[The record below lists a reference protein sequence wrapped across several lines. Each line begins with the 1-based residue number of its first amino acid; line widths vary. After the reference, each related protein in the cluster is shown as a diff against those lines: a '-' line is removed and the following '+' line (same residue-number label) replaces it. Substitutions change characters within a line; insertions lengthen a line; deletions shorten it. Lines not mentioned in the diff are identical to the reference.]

1 MIASL
6 RGTVINIGL
15 SSAVIE
21 CHGVGYEVITTP
33 NTLSRLVRGEE
44 ALLLTTMVVREDAM
58 KLYGFIDNESREMF
72 AVLQTVSGLG
82 PRLALA
88 CESVLSPL
96 EIAQA
101 ISGGDSKTLQR
112 VPGVGKRMADRLIVE
127 LKDKVAAFS
136 AGVVEDNT
144 GQGVIS
150 AGNDVASAVVVEQVS
165 QALVGLGFSEKQS
178 DDAVTFVLAADPTLD
193 TSGALRAAL
202 AKLSG
207 K

>member
-21 CHGVGYEVITTP
+21 CNGVGYEVVTTP
-33 NTLSRLVRGEE
+33 NTLSQLVRGEE
-44 ALLLTTMVVREDAM
+44 ALVLTTMVVREDAM

-72 AVLQTVSGLG
+72 SVLQTVSGLG

-96 EIAQA
+96 EISQA
-101 ISGGDSKTLQR
+101 ITNADAKTLQR

-127 LKDKVAAFS
+127 LNGKVAAFA
-136 AGVVEDNT
+136 AGVVDDAGE
-144 GQGVIS
+144 QIS
-150 AGNDVASAVVVEQVS
+150 LPNANIASEVVVEQVS

-178 DDAVTFVLAADPTLD
+178 DDAVSFVLAADPSLD

>member
-21 CHGVGYEVITTP
+21 CNGVGYEVVTTP
-33 NTLSRLVRGEE
+33 NTLSQLVRGEE
-44 ALLLTTMVVREDAM
+44 ALVLTTMVVREDAM

-72 AVLQTVSGLG
+72 TVLQTVSGLG

-96 EIAQA
+96 EISQA
-101 ISGGDSKTLQR
+101 ITNADAKTLQR

-127 LKDKVAAFS
+127 LKGKVAAFA
-136 AGVVEDNT
+136 AGVVDEA
-144 GQGVIS
+144 GEQIS
-150 AGNDVASAVVVEQVS
+150 LPNANIASEVVVEQVS

-178 DDAVTFVLAADPTLD
+178 DDAVSFVLAADPSLD

>member
-21 CHGVGYEVITTP
+21 CNGVGYEVVTTP
-33 NTLSRLVRGEE
+33 NTLSQLVRGEE
-44 ALLLTTMVVREDAM
+44 ALVLTTMVVREDAM

-72 AVLQTVSGLG
+72 SVLQTVSGLG

-96 EIAQA
+96 EISQA
-101 ISGGDSKTLQR
+101 ITNADAKTLQR

-127 LKDKVAAFS
+127 LKGKVAAFA
-136 AGVVEDNT
+136 AGVVDE
-144 GQGVIS
+144 GGEQIS
-150 AGNDVASAVVVEQVS
+150 LPNANIASEVVVEQVS

-178 DDAVTFVLAADPTLD
+178 DDAVSFVLAADPSLD

>member
-1 MIASL
+1 MISSL

-21 CHGVGYEVITTP
+21 CNGVGYEVVTTP
-33 NTLSRLVRGEE
+33 TTLSRLIRGEE
-44 ALLLTTMVVREDAM
+44 ALVLTTMVVREDAM

-72 AVLQTVSGLG
+72 SVLQTVSGLG

-101 ISGGDSKTLQR
+101 ISAGDAKTLQR

-127 LKDKVAAFS
+127 LKDKVTAFT
-136 AGVVEDNT
+136 AGVVDE
-144 GQGVIS
+144 
-150 AGNDVASAVVVEQVS
+150 AGEQIPLSGASIASAVVVEQVS

-178 DDAVTFVLAADPTLD
+178 DDAVTFVLTADPSLD

>member
-21 CHGVGYEVITTP
+21 CNGVGYEVVTTP
-33 NTLSRLVRGEE
+33 NTLSQLVRGEE
-44 ALLLTTMVVREDAM
+44 ALVLTTMVVREDAM
-58 KLYGFIDNESREMF
+58 KLYGFIDDESREMF
-72 AVLQTVSGLG
+72 SVLQTVSGLG

-96 EIAQA
+96 EISQA
-101 ISGGDSKTLQR
+101 ITNADAKTLQR

-127 LKDKVAAFS
+127 LKGKVAAFA
-136 AGVVEDNT
+136 AGVVDE
-144 GQGVIS
+144 GGEQIS
-150 AGNDVASAVVVEQVS
+150 LPNANIASEVVVEQVS

-178 DDAVTFVLAADPTLD
+178 DDAVSFVLAADPSLD

>member
-21 CHGVGYEVITTP
+21 CNGVGYEVVTTP
-33 NTLSRLVRGEE
+33 NTLSQLVRGEE
-44 ALLLTTMVVREDAM
+44 ALVLTTMVVREDAM
-58 KLYGFIDNESREMF
+58 KLYGFIDSESREMF
-72 AVLQTVSGLG
+72 TVLQTVSGLG

-96 EIAQA
+96 EISQA
-101 ISGGDSKTLQR
+101 ITNADAKTLQR

-127 LKDKVAAFS
+127 LKGKVAAFA
-136 AGVVEDNT
+136 AGVVDE
-144 GQGVIS
+144 GGEQIS
-150 AGNDVASAVVVEQVS
+150 LPNANIASEVVVEQVS

-178 DDAVTFVLAADPTLD
+178 DDAVSFVLAADPSLD

>member
-21 CHGVGYEVITTP
+21 CNGVGYEVVTTP
-33 NTLSRLVRGEE
+33 NTLSQLVRGEE
-44 ALLLTTMVVREDAM
+44 ALVLTTMVVREDAM

-72 AVLQTVSGLG
+72 SVLQTVSGLG

-96 EIAQA
+96 EISQA
-101 ISGGDSKTLQR
+101 ITNADAKTLQR

-127 LKDKVAAFS
+127 LKGKVAAFA
-136 AGVVEDNT
+136 AGVVDE
-144 GQGVIS
+144 GREQIS
-150 AGNDVASAVVVEQVS
+150 LPNANIASEVVVEQVS

-178 DDAVTFVLAADPTLD
+178 DDAVSFVLAADPSLD

>member
-21 CHGVGYEVITTP
+21 CNGVGYEVVTTP
-33 NTLSRLVRGEE
+33 NTLSQLVRGEE
-44 ALLLTTMVVREDAM
+44 ALVLTTMVVREDAM

-72 AVLQTVSGLG
+72 TVLQTVSGLG

-96 EIAQA
+96 EISQA
-101 ISGGDSKTLQR
+101 ITNADAKTLQR

-127 LKDKVAAFS
+127 LKGKVTAFA
-136 AGVVEDNT
+136 AGVVDEA
-144 GQGVIS
+144 GEQIS
-150 AGNDVASAVVVEQVS
+150 LPNANIASEVVVEQVS

-178 DDAVTFVLAADPTLD
+178 DDAVSFVLAADPSLD